1 MLTKK
6 GPKAQKPDIKNIEN
20 KLKAIGLD
28 FEYVTSKEDIIIY
41 MLYYLGCI
49 TIEQLCVLFGNLE
62 TSIKTSIARI
72 LKNED
77 IIEIKK
83 DEVNNNFYLPTRK
96 TLAALNEFCDVTEN
110 RNYKNIKH
118 LIKINDFFIT
128 LFKSFCDKVT
138 VEYERILENEV
149 LENCNV
155 RADAII
161 NVRKDD
167 REYEFILEQDNN
179 TENITRLYKKIENY
193 YNIILHEKMHSD
205 KVRYYFFRFDVLF
218 NKNYVSKYESM
229 LNKSKE
235 YKEMLDEIDN
245 VQDFY
250 YDVRNN
256 DGPEE
261 YFESRADVYQVDYS
275 NKHNILMKN
284 ISTAKSKLLKEVD
297 KIKRSIRIELSSI
310 RVRDRIEKFR
320 DAMLKEFKVKA
331 FDIDSVDTIFNDIS
345 GQKRFEVVYSVIEA
359 EDVLLRTNILC
370 GDIKIDY
377 ILKNMLFGT
386 SISKEHYLKTI
397 IKEGLGDYGINPD
410 SLKVNQLF
418 KKVGY
423 QTLCLSN
430 YCTVYLNKK
439 NYDVDCALLMPT
451 ISISD
456 YCRIKYLL
464 NLDLKK
470 INDSFVNTTFFFIIT
485 TNKQTELFYKE
496 NIKNL
501 SPASKAR
508 FHIYPINANIIDDE
522 LTPIEL

>member
-62 TSIKTSIARI
+62 TSIKTSIAKI
-72 LKNED
+72 LKNGD
-77 IIEIKK
+77 MIEIKK

-96 TLAALNEFCDVTEN
+96 TLAVLNEFCDVTEN

-193 YNIILHEKMHSD
+193 YNIILHEKMSLD

-235 YKEMLDEIDN
+235 YKEMLDQIDK

-250 YDVRNN
+250 YDVGNN

-261 YFESRADVYQVDYS
+261 YFESRADIYEVEYS

-284 ISTAKSKLLKEVD
+284 ISTAKSELLKEVD
-297 KIKRSIRIELSSI
+297 KIKRSIRTELSSI

-320 DAMLKEFKVKA
+320 AAMLKEFKVKS
-331 FDIDSVDTIFNDIS
+331 FDVDSDNTIFNDITR
-345 GQKRFEVVYSVIEA
+345 QNRFGTIYSVMEA
-359 EDVLLRTNILC
+359 EDILLRTNILC
-370 GDIKIDY
+370 GDIKTDY
-377 ILKNMLFGT
+377 LLKDMLFG
-386 SISKEHYLKTI
+386 IYREEHYLKTMI
-397 IKEGLGDYGINPD
+397 RESFSIYD
-410 SLKVNQLF
+410 VNFNDLHVKQVF
-418 KKVGY
+418 KTIGY
-423 QTLCLSN
+423 QTLCFSH
-430 YCTVYLNKK
+430 YCTVHLNKED
-439 NYDVDCALLMPT
+439 YDVDCVLLMPT

-456 YCRIKYLL
+456 YCKIEYLI
-464 NLDLKK
+464 NLDLKQ
-470 INDSFVNTTFFFIIT
+470 IHNSFANATYFYIIT
-485 TNKQTELFYKE
+485 TDDQMESFYKE
-496 NIKNL
+496 KIKKINN
-501 SPASKAR
+501 PNNKIG
-508 FHIYPINANIIDDE
+508 FNVYPININVSIMN
-522 LTPIEL
+522 LQQ